1 MVTDLGSPPMNQPRR
16 IAPRVPYHEAV
27 CLTRADGGGRLYT
40 RSIDLSRTG
49 LQVVA
54 TESLAVGTELRCT
67 LLLPGGPRSVP
78 GRVVRVTALPR
89 GLGLAIAF
97 GQLTPGAAAA
107 IDQLIEAR
115 ARDVR
120 PAKLRVDG
128 MDRAVRCEGRLEE
141 GTVRLTAALPFLR
154 LDGGVDVEIGED
166 GEVAAGVISKIALDP
181 STADGVPR
189 LALEVALGKG
199 GRTPAYGIPSRVAD
213 NPTPPPTRL
222 PPAFGHPMPSVMV
235 SRTFEHDVRLAEER
249 PPRRRVHGTAEV
261 ARRSIGGD
269 LVWAGAAPLY
279 APAPPVRDT
288 ERIELRRGGLLS
300 RLRNYLTT
308 FVI

>member
-1 MVTDLGSPPMNQPRR
+1 MNQPRR

-27 CLTRADGGGRLYT
+27 CLTRADGRGRLYT

-54 TESLAVGTELRCT
+54 TESLPVGLELRCT

-89 GLGLAIAF
+89 GLGLAISF

-107 IDQLIEAR
+107 IDQLITAR

-128 MDRAVRCEGRLEE
+128 MDRAMRCEGRVDE

-166 GEVAAGVISKIALDP
+166 GNIAPGVIRKIALDP

-199 GRTPAYGIPSRVAD
+199 GRTPAYGIPSRVPE

-235 SRTFEHDVRLAEER
+235 SRTLEHDVQLAEER
-249 PPRRRVHGTAEV
+249 PPRRRVHGTAEIS
-261 ARRSIGGD
+261 RRGLIAELG
-269 LVWAGAAPLY
+269 WAGAAPLY
-279 APAPPVRDT
+279 TPAPPVRDT
-288 ERIELRRGGLLS
+288 ERIQLRRGGLIS
-300 RLRNYLTT
+300 RLRSYLSAM
-308 FVI
+308 VL

>member
-1 MVTDLGSPPMNQPRR
+1 MKQPRR

-27 CLTRADGGGRLYT
+27 CLTRTDGRGRLYT

-49 LQVVA
+49 MQVVA
-54 TESLAVGTELRCT
+54 TESLPVGSELRCT
-67 LLLPGGPRSVP
+67 LLLPGGPRYVP

-97 GQLTPGAAAA
+97 GQLTPGTAGA
-107 IDQLIEAR
+107 IDRLIETR
-115 ARDVR
+115 VRDVR

-128 MDRAVRCEGRLEE
+128 MDRALRCEGRVEE

-154 LDGGVDVEIGED
+154 LDGGVDVELGED
-166 GEVAAGVISKIALDP
+166 GKVTTGVISKIALDP
-181 STADGVPR
+181 STSDGVPR

-222 PPAFGHPMPSVMV
+222 PPALGHPMPSVMV
-235 SRTFEHDVRLAEER
+235 SRTLERDVRLAEER
-249 PPRRRVHGTAEV
+249 PPRRRVHGTAEI
-261 ARRSIGGD
+261 ARRLLPGE
-269 LVWAGAAPLY
+269 LAWAGPTPLY
-279 APAPPVRDT
+279 APAAPVRDT
-288 ERIELRRGGLLS
+288 ERIELRRGSLLS
-300 RLRNYLTT
+300 RLRSYLTAI
-308 FVI
+308 VP

>member
-1 MVTDLGSPPMNQPRR
+1 MNQPRR
-16 IAPRVPYHEAV
+16 ISPRVPYHEAV
-27 CLTRADGGGRLYT
+27 CLTRADGRGRLYT

-54 TESLAVGTELRCT
+54 TESLAVGSEIRCT

-97 GQLTPGAAAA
+97 GQLSPGAAAA

-115 ARDVR
+115 VRDVR

-128 MDRAVRCEGRLEE
+128 MDRAMRCEGRVEE

-154 LDGGVDVEIGED
+154 LDGGVEMEIGED
-166 GEVAAGVISKIALDP
+166 GNITTGVISKIALDP
-181 STADGVPR
+181 STLDGVPR

-199 GRTPAYGIPSRVAD
+199 THTPAYGIPSRARD

-235 SRTFEHDVRLAEER
+235 SRALEHDVRLAEER
-249 PPRRRVHGTAEV
+249 PPRRRVHGTAEIS
-261 ARRSIGGD
+261 RRGLIAELG
-269 LVWAGAAPLY
+269 WAGAAPLY
-279 APAPPVRDT
+279 TPAPPVRDT
-288 ERIELRRGGLLS
+288 ERIQLRRGGLIS
-300 RLRNYLTT
+300 RLRSYLSAM
-308 FVI
+308 VL